1 MDKFNLELLAQIVG
15 GQFGLK
21 VNSGSGFAI
30 WKEDD
35 GRLVMTVPPMRAGT
49 DQDVCILRSG
59 IAHEA
64 VGHARHTDF
73 SAKRGPTELHKALEN
88 VLEDARIEKAAWKVY
103 PKCRQML
110 DEGMQ
115 ALLAKNGLRRAA
127 TEVDP
132 GGKASIAIL
141 LRLLSE
147 ELGYC
152 KGGLDWTVDWAQ
164 AVEAFDESTMSQA
177 WDLSVQG
184 YQKSSTQEVIEVAAQ
199 IVKILQ
205 KSFEGGQASQGSQGS
220 ESGQGDQASQG
231 DQGSESGQGGQGQG
245 KGRGRE
251 LNLNAI
257 RSYDFDRG
265 NLLEQEIN
273 QLTAQKNEIL
283 VLNAPLLKVANP
295 HKPSKNGITAYQ
307 RLKTVL
313 TQRLQTLVED
323 EDDSYTD
330 TGSLS
335 SDRLVDARLGMRD
348 VFHVPGE
355 PGEGVDTA
363 ISLLIDSSGSMSFH
377 ASDCLDAT
385 WAIANAINGYTPFG
399 VNFSIASYNH
409 NLQMLKPW
417 KAPWLKGSCLHF
429 YFTSGGTRTEQAVHN
444 RLEDLAKRREKRR
457 ILFLITDGDIGNLEP
472 SVNAAKAGNM
482 ELVVLVIAENK
493 WQKQIKTPDY
503 LGKNFSV
510 VCPENLSREM
520 LQAVIKM
527 F

>member
-205 KSFEGGQASQGSQGS
+205 KSFEGGQASQGDQGSESGKGDQGSQGS
-220 ESGQGDQASQG
+220 ESGKG
-231 DQGSESGQGGQGQG
+231 DQGQR